1 MATFTEFFHPLG
13 PTAIIMAALTGVA
26 VVVHLVA
33 SRSAGKTVAVLF
45 CIAILTFC
53 ASLLIGKVC
62 GGTRIA
68 DLTQQKLYTLS
79 PGTLNIIEHLPGPVT
94 LKFYY
99 SQTAVQKGPEQLRTF
114 ENYHYYVRDLLEEY
128 ARKSGGK
135 LKVEYIDPR
144 PFSDEEEQALTDGV
158 TRLPMGGD
166 EYFFFGLTA
175 TNEYGRTKAI
185 EIFSPERQEFVE
197 YDISKLICDLMQR
210 EKRKVGVLSPSLPVL
225 GPPDMTPEM
234 MMMMRY
240 QGRDFP
246 KPWLIAQQLGQT
258 YERRQGHR

>member
-33 SRSAGKTVAVLF
+33 SRSARKNGGRPVLHRDSHV
-45 CIAILTFC
+45 L
-53 ASLLIGKVC
+53 
-62 GGTRIA
+62 RIA
-68 DLTQQKLYTLS
+68 ADRQGLRRYANRRPTQQKLYTLS

-144 PFSDEEEQALTDGV
+144 PSA
-158 TRLPMGGD
+158 TRRNRPSP
-166 EYFFFGLTA
+166 TA
-175 TNEYGRTKAI
+175 
-185 EIFSPERQEFVE
+185 
-197 YDISKLICDLMQR
+197 
-210 EKRKVGVLSPSLPVL
+210 
-225 GPPDMTPEM
+225 
-234 MMMMRY
+234 
-240 QGRDFP
+240 
-246 KPWLIAQQLGQT
+246 
-258 YERRQGHR
+258 